1 MKISSGKIQGA
12 QRIILYGPEGIGKST
27 LANQFPSPVFIDTEG
42 GTNWMNVDRLICASW
57 RDVLDSIK
65 FLKTEKHTF
74 KTVVFDTADWAE
86 RLCTQYICSSA
97 NKLGLSSF
105 DHGKGYLLLDEEFGR
120 MLASLNNLIG
130 SGMHIIF
137 VAHAAVKSMTLP
149 DESGSFDHWE
159 LKCSKR
165 ISPLLKEWAEA
176 VLFVNYKITV
186 TENEVGK
193 TKAIGG
199 RKRIIHTQ
207 HTAAYDAKNRSD
219 LPDQIP
225 FELPFDFKLIE
236 KILGDATVANADVD
250 ATPPESLYGKLTA
263 ALVGVT
269 GDAND
274 WLIDKSWVKPGQTFR
289 DLPEVKMKEIL
300 DRLQNFKV
308 VIKKHKKEKANVK

>member
-236 KILGDATVANADVD
+236 KILGDTTVANADVD